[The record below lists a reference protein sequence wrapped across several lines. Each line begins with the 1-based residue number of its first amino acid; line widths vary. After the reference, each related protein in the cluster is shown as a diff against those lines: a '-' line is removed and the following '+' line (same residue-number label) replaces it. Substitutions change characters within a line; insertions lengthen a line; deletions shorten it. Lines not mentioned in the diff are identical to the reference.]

1 MRMDVVI
8 LGATGSVGRQTAEV
22 IRAHP
27 DRLYAR
33 GLVAHRQVDEM
44 VKLVAMLNP
53 EWVAM
58 TDPESQAR
66 LSRQVSIPVLGS
78 MEAVEERL
86 GSLPHPTGV
95 VAAMSGFA
103 GLRPALAGAR
113 AGHRIC
119 LANKETLVAAGAL
132 LTAAVKAGGG
142 MLLPVDSEHSAL
154 MQCLGSQPNP
164 FRRLILTCSGG
175 PFRGLSR
182 DDLVGVTARDAL
194 KHPTWNMGAKI
205 TIDSATLMN
214 KGLEVLEAHWLFNTP
229 LDKIDVVVHPESV
242 VHSMVEFVD
251 GSVLAQLGV
260 PDMRVPIQVALSWP
274 ERWELDVPRLDLARL
289 GSLHFE
295 DPDVAVFPSLAL
307 ARAAG
312 EMGGTAPCVLN
323 AANEVAVGRF
333 LEGDIGFLDIARLVE
348 EVLGQRSPE
357 SLSTLDEVLE
367 ADRWARSRAQAWQG
381 GRTAW

>member
-22 IRAHP
+22 VRAHP
-27 DRLYAR
+27 ERLYAR

-44 VKLVAMLNP
+44 AKLVDQLHP

-58 TDPESQAR
+58 TDPDAQFR

-78 MEAVEERL
+78 LDAVEERL
-86 GSLPHPTGV
+86 LAMPGPTSV

-132 LTAAVKAGGG
+132 LTAAVKSGGG
-142 MLLPVDSEHSAL
+142 TLLPVDSEHSAL
-154 MQCLGSQPNP
+154 MQCLGSRPTP

-182 DDLVGVTARDAL
+182 DDLMGVTARDAL

-214 KGLEVLEAHWLFNTP
+214 KGLEVLEAHWLFDTP
-229 LDKIDVVVHPESV
+229 LDQIDVVVHPESV

-251 GSVLAQLGV
+251 GSVVAQMGV

-274 ERWELDVPRLDLARL
+274 DRWELDVPRLDLAGL

-295 DPDVAVFPSLAL
+295 SPDVSVFPSLQL

-333 LEGDIGFLDIARLVE
+333 LQGAISFLDIARLVE
-348 EVLGQRSPE
+348 DVLGSRGSQA
-357 SLSTLDEVLE
+357 LSTLDELME
-367 ADRWARSRAQAWQG
+367 ADRWARSRAEAWQG
-381 GRTAW
+381 GR